1 MVKNLPASIGDMRN
15 VGSVTEWE
23 DPLERKWHPTPVLLL
38 EESHEQKSL
47 ADYSPWD
54 HKESDMTK

>member
-38 EESHEQKSL
+38 EESMDRE
-47 ADYSPWD
+47 A
-54 HKESDMTK
+54 TV